1 MKTGVIDA
9 ESDIRVHAAPPAIGR
24 VGEMIRRC
32 TRALCVSACL
42 VVFPLTHG
50 FGQGTEPGY
59 NFDIGRIAEQGAA
72 AQVAVEEVVHPEKKG
87 RLLRLP
93 KAVLPIVR
101 GISVRFE
108 RIHAAALDEIPAAVQ
123 ALAKTTRVQMQR
135 VAFFAPGDPV
145 PRLMAAEAV
154 VRSPGEWILKG
165 VLLEGRP
172 SVPECRLVWNKGEAR
187 LAFSKGKT
195 LGFGELLAAK
205 EVQ

>member
-1 MKTGVIDA
+1 MESQNTGDLL
-9 ESDIRVHAAPPAIGR
+9 SAPPA
-24 VGEMIRRC
+24 VGLASWKAWLC
-32 TRALCVSACL
+32 TRALFVSACL
-42 VVFPLTHG
+42 ALFPLPHCS
-50 FGQGTEPGY
+50 GQGTEPGY
-59 NFDIGRIAEQGAA
+59 NFDIGRIADHGAA
-72 AQVAVEEVVHPEKKG
+72 AQVVVEEVVHPQKKG

-108 RIHAAALDEIPAAVQ
+108 RIHAAALDEIPEAIQ

-145 PRLMAAEAV
+145 PRLMADEAV
-154 VRSPGEWILKG
+154 VRSRGEWILKG
-165 VLLEGRP
+165 VLLADRP

-187 LAFSKGKT
+187 LAFSKGNT